1 MEKFIMK
8 KQIIAAA
15 VAATMTSVAFAD
27 ISITGSTKVNF
38 KAKDTDATTEVSTN
52 TVSTEHD
59 LAIVGKMGDT
69 SYTTKW
75 AIDSAGS
82 AIAVEDNYLA
92 TKVGDINLKVG
103 DWDNGNNYLRES
115 ARNANQLEAKT
126 TVGPVGVTFWSGHDD
141 TNTHDKITLTTELNG
156 INLKYVT
163 QNDDEEYVVSGSVAG
178 INASLHMDNNDAA
191 NTDRSSLELSTKLN
205 DIDVKVVTVD
215 TDTSARFGGDSW
227 LGDWEHTTAERT
239 AGQGLWQAEN
249 GMDLTGVSL
258 ATSMAGNKVEYRHI
272 KADQDGSTVAN
283 STDRTINRFIVTRPL
298 ASGATFELM
307 YTDAE
312 EQGDAAAS
320 YSELDLEL
328 SVKF

>member
-1 MEKFIMK
+1 MK

-59 LAIVGKMGDT
+59 LKVVGKNGDT
-69 SYTTKW
+69 SYVVSMEMDN
-75 AIDSAGS
+75 AEDSGID
-82 AIAVEDNYLA
+82 IEDNYIT

-115 ARNANQLEAKT
+115 SRSNDRLEAST
-126 TVGPVGVTFWSGHDD
+126 TVGPVDVTFWSGHGD
-141 TNTHDKITLTTELNG
+141 NHDKITLKTDLNG
-156 INLKYVT
+156 IALKYVT

-191 NTDRSSLELSTKLN
+191 NTDKSSLELSTKLN
-205 DIDVKVVTVD
+205 DIDVKVVTID
-215 TDTSARFGGDSW
+215 TDTGAYFGGDTW
-227 LGDWEHTTAERT
+227 VGDWEHSSTERS

-249 GMDLTGVSL
+249 GMDLTAVSL

-272 KADQDGSTVAN
+272 KADQDGSTASN